1 VDCPSY
7 SRMLEYRN
15 SWPTSRGAILLWYCR
30 SAATSYSKASYT
42 AGWLLYSTDG
52 RYTADDIVERVAGAG
67 EITPAEVYYGLGLLE
82 KKSYIT
88 EADSTIPP
96 DRAAF
101 WHVLGLEPHL
111 AESRMKETTVSVTKF
126 GTVPIRP
133 FASALAALKEEG
145 IKNSGEE
152 NSGS

>member
-1 VDCPSY
+1 MEKV
-7 SRMLEYRN
+7 
-15 SWPTSRGAILLWYCR
+15 
-30 SAATSYSKASYT
+30 
-42 AGWLLYSTDG
+42 
-52 RYTADDIVERVAGAG
+52 AG

-96 DRAAF
+96 GRAAL

-111 AESRMKETTVSVTKF
+111 AESRMKETSVSVTKF

-133 FASALAALKEEG
+133 FASALAALKEEWT
-145 IKNSGEE
+145 KNSGE
-152 NSGS
+152 

>member
-1 VDCPSY
+1 
-7 SRMLEYRN
+7 M
-15 SWPTSRGAILLWYCR
+15 
-30 SAATSYSKASYT
+30 
-42 AGWLLYSTDG
+42 
-52 RYTADDIVERVAGAG
+52 
-67 EITPAEVYYGLGLLE
+67 YYGLGLLE

-111 AESRMKETTVSVTKF
+111 AESRMKETSVSVTKF

-133 FASALAALKEEG
+133 FASALAALKEEWT
-145 IKNSGEE
+145 KNSGE
-152 NSGS
+152 